1 MIKKILIENWRCHSK
16 SVFSFDRGTNGLIGL
31 MGAGKTSVLDAV
43 CFSFFG
49 TFPTLQARKLNL
61 DDIIMVRPVKKDQ
74 ARTMLDFELDG
85 KNYQVERVIKH
96 GKGTIF
102 AELRCDGDVVETGT
116 TRVTKKIEEILKMN
130 YDLFSRAVYAEQNA
144 LDYFLTIPRGQRM
157 RKLDELLRID
167 RFEKAKSS
175 TTTIINRLRE
185 LAKTKQR
192 LIEESGA
199 REEIKKIPAIEEK
212 IRKKEKEQ
220 DEIVKKL
227 NEINK
232 KADSLREAVQKH
244 EAGKEE
250 LERLRRERASLE
262 ATISNFRQDIERM
275 QKELGKRK
283 AMDPESIESELK
295 KEKTMLEK
303 MIRKREEIEGRLRKT
318 LEAKQ
323 EILVQIRNLNE
334 KIEKIRGISGR
345 CPVCDRRLTEEH
357 RKKLVQERKERIKGL
372 QPQLEKKEKEIA
384 KFDAWLLKDKEEQR
398 RREEFIRNLQEIL
411 RKRMELDEKVKL
423 EAEKELKLKKI
434 IANVRKLEKRFAA
447 EIIKSMHHK
456 LQKLVAEKS
465 AMQEKANACKELVLD
480 LRERLKSLQEKK
492 NMLIKQE
499 QEIKRAELVC
509 KEMQKFHNALT
520 ETQLSLRQQFITSV
534 NATMADV
541 WAELYPYGDYSSV
554 RLGVEAGDYT
564 LQLLGGGGWVSV
576 ERVASG
582 GERTVACLA
591 LRIAFSLA
599 LAQNLRWLVL
609 DEPTHNLDER
619 AVKDLANVLRSK
631 ITEFVDQVFLI
642 THDPRLEDGVTG
654 YLYRLERAKEKSEP
668 TQVRC
673 VTSPSD

>member
-1 MIKKILIENWRCHSK
+1 
-16 SVFSFDRGTNGLIGL
+16 
-31 MGAGKTSVLDAV
+31 
-43 CFSFFG
+43 
-49 TFPTLQARKLNL
+49 
-61 DDIIMVRPVKKDQ
+61 
-74 ARTMLDFELDG
+74 
-85 KNYQVERVIKH
+85 
-96 GKGTIF
+96 
-102 AELRCDGDVVETGT
+102 
-116 TRVTKKIEEILKMN
+116 
-130 YDLFSRAVYAEQNA
+130 
-144 LDYFLTIPRGQRM
+144 
-157 RKLDELLRID
+157 
-167 RFEKAKSS
+167 
-175 TTTIINRLRE
+175 
-185 LAKTKQR
+185 
-192 LIEESGA
+192 
-199 REEIKKIPAIEEK
+199 
-212 IRKKEKEQ
+212 
-220 DEIVKKL
+220 
-227 NEINK
+227 
-232 KADSLREAVQKH
+232 
-244 EAGKEE
+244 
-250 LERLRRERASLE
+250 
-262 ATISNFRQDIERM
+262 
-275 QKELGKRK
+275 
-283 AMDPESIESELK
+283 
-295 KEKTMLEK
+295 
-303 MIRKREEIEGRLRKT
+303 
-318 LEAKQ
+318 
-323 EILVQIRNLNE
+323 VQIRNLNE